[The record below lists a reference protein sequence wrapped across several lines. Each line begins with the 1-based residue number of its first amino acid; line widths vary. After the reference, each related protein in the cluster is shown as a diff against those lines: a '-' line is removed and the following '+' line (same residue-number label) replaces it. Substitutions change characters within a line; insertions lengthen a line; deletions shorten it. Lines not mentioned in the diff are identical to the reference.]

1 MSILGGSIPGTP
13 SFRNEQK
20 GLNIPGKSSEPS
32 LIQRLDLISKKSA
45 DVGVSILG
53 GTVRLQYW
61 ESILQDSVR
70 ASVIFTDTG
79 NTLPRKKTRFGGSK
93 SGKVGV
99 VEGLPVEGGEK
110 TFLKFTDNQGN
121 TLDFST
127 DSNLFINKITSIPT
141 DGETTNKAYELD
153 LASKEYIDNEEGWS
167 RVRHCLSGQISEE
180 VENILKD
187 NLKTKKDLD
196 IEDTKDRLQYIGNNK
211 KPFYTINELSK
222 KAVSSKNQGSEG
234 NTAGYFFWETANG
247 FHFKSIDTL
256 LTGKQKTSIIY
267 NESADPNPPVG
278 YKIKALSLE
287 MDNRIDVQKK
297 KRMGAYSTRSFLLD
311 PFKGTWECTSEDALG
326 SEGQEKVNNEE
337 IKTAGERL
345 PFPTKEFNSD
355 EADTAFTRTT
365 WNLISTG
372 QLNYG
377 PIEGQ
382 LTDSKKINFDYSKI
396 FNQSIRRYN
405 QLFASQITIVIPGDF
420 SLHAGDTVFMDIPE
434 SGTSENKAC
443 SDEVNKED
451 GGVYLITD
459 LCHHVTS
466 KETYTKLVLSRDS
479 FGRVGTPT
487 KNESSS
493 NADKVMDP
501 NFLPF
506 IK

>member
-79 NTLPRKKTRFGGSK
+79 NTLPRKKTRFGSSK

-196 IEDTKDRLQYIGNNK
+196 IEI
-211 KPFYTINELSK
+211 
-222 KAVSSKNQGSEG
+222 
-234 NTAGYFFWETANG
+234 
-247 FHFKSIDTL
+247 
-256 LTGKQKTSIIY
+256 
-267 NESADPNPPVG
+267 PP
-278 YKIKALSLE
+278 Y
-287 MDNRIDVQKK
+287 
-297 KRMGAYSTRSFLLD
+297 
-311 PFKGTWECTSEDALG
+311 
-326 SEGQEKVNNEE
+326 
-337 IKTAGERL
+337 
-345 PFPTKEFNSD
+345 
-355 EADTAFTRTT
+355 
-365 WNLISTG
+365 
-372 QLNYG
+372 
-377 PIEGQ
+377 
-382 LTDSKKINFDYSKI
+382 
-396 FNQSIRRYN
+396 
-405 QLFASQITIVIPGDF
+405 
-420 SLHAGDTVFMDIPE
+420 
-434 SGTSENKAC
+434 
-443 SDEVNKED
+443 
-451 GGVYLITD
+451 
-459 LCHHVTS
+459 
-466 KETYTKLVLSRDS
+466 
-479 FGRVGTPT
+479 
-487 KNESSS
+487 
-493 NADKVMDP
+493 
-501 NFLPF
+501 
-506 IK
+506 

>member
-153 LASKEYIDNEEGWS
+153 LASKEYIDNEEGWA

-267 NESADPNPPVG
+267 NESANPDPPAG
-278 YKIKALSLE
+278 YDVKALTLE
-287 MDNRIDVQKK
+287 MSSPLNVQRKK
-297 KRMGAYSTRSFLLD
+297 QMGAYSTRSFLLD
-311 PFKGTWECTSEDALG
+311 PFKGTWESVTENALG
-326 SEGQEKVNNEE
+326 EEGKQKVNNEE
-337 IKTAGERL
+337 IKTAGEGL
-345 PFPTKEFNSD
+345 PELNKAFDSN
-355 EADTAFTRTT
+355 EADSGFTRTT
-365 WNLISTG
+365 WNMITTG
-372 QLNYG
+372 QLNFG
-377 PIEGQ
+377 PISDQ
-382 LTDSKKINFDYSKI
+382 LDKAKKINFDYSKV

-405 QLFASQITIVIPGDF
+405 QVFASQITTVIPGNF

-434 SGTSENKAC
+434 SGTTQNKAC
-443 SDEVNKED
+443 SDEVNKEE
-451 GGVYLITD
+451 GGLYLITD
-459 LCHHVTS
+459 LCHFITA
-466 KETYTKLVLSRDS
+466 KETYTKLVLTRDS
-479 FGRVGTPT
+479 FGRVGSPSP
-487 KNESSS
+487 KE
-493 NADKVMDP
+493 
-501 NFLPF
+501 
-506 IK
+506 